1 MSIAQGRERR
11 ANAGSKMAK
20 LLDEEEEEDE
30 FYKTAYGGFDEIE
43 DDNEFEEQQVE
54 HEEDYVDSDF
64 DIDETEEPDKPAE
77 EDEDLKRKRSSNRR
91 GVVTKAYKVNIEFF
105 QFFNIENNIC
115 FIS

>member
-20 LLDEEEEEDE
+20 LLDEEEEDE

-91 GVVTKAYKVNIEFF
+91 GVVTKAYKVNILFLILLT
-105 QFFNIENNIC
+105 QNNI
-115 FIS
+115 